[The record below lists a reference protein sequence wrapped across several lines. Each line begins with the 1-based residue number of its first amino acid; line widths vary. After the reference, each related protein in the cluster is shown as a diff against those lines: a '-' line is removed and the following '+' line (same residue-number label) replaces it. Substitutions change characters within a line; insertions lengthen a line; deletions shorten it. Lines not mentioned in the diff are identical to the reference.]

1 MNNLFRVFVVQVTCP
16 VLDNPTVC
24 RARSCNKKQKA
35 IIVSSI
41 RMEKNDDVLRQF
53 LFLSDDSFISKKGL
67 LILQILLRSEVMP
80 SKTKISDGYSTVL
93 PAEIRKALN
102 LTPGDI
108 LQWDVEDG
116 IITIHPRKKVTLTGI
131 CGVISAGGDAVNDK
145 KKIQS
150 GEV

>member
-1 MNNLFRVFVVQVTCP
+1 
-16 VLDNPTVC
+16 
-24 RARSCNKKQKA
+24 
-35 IIVSSI
+35 
-41 RMEKNDDVLRQF
+41 
-53 LFLSDDSFISKKGL
+53 
-67 LILQILLRSEVMP
+67 MP
-80 SKTKISDGYSTVL
+80 SKTKISEGYSTVL

-116 IITIHPRKKVTLTGI
+116 IITIQPRKKVTLMGI
-131 CGVISAGGDAVNDK
+131 CGVVSSGGDAVNDK